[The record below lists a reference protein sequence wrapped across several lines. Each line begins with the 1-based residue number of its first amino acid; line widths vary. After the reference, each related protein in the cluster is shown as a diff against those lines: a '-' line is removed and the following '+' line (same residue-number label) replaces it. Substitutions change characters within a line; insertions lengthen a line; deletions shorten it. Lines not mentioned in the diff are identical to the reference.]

1 MITGLATR
9 AQVKIEGTV
18 QGVGFRPFV
27 FRLARELDLTGWIVN
42 GADGVMIEVEG
53 AAEAVGRLIERLR
66 TSLPAWRQGRT
77 NQRSFGSSGWRPR
90 VYDSAELRRRSKATC
105 NFSGPGDLC

>member
-1 MITGLATR
+1 MITGLVTR
-9 AQVKIEGTV
+9 TEVKIEGTV

-53 AAEAVGRLIERLR
+53 AAEAIGRLLELLR
-66 TSLPAWRQGRT
+66 TACPPGA
-77 NQRSFGSSGWRPR
+77 RSN
-90 VYDSAELRRRSKATC
+90 E
-105 NFSGPGDLC
+105 

>member
-42 GADGVMIEVEG
+42 GPMV
-53 AAEAVGRLIERLR
+53 
-66 TSLPAWRQGRT
+66 
-77 NQRSFGSSGWRPR
+77 
-90 VYDSAELRRRSKATC
+90 C
-105 NFSGPGDLC
+105 